1 MFRFAVTASVVVGGT
16 AKVDGTCGL
25 ECSLDEHCG
34 GCGTAGICS
43 CPYGLDIPYHET
55 SCSCV
60 SAPSNPPAEVT
71 ADISDSVWPDQW
83 TASMEAMTYG
93 DWTSTHTASTG
104 KFYFDNILQ
113 RSRADWSVLH
123 DKKGSAKQIWI
134 ADLDGSKPSSSY
146 YVKTGVLCLYFPISD
161 PGKEGDAKLTG
172 VEHADWMKR
181 MDDVGLAHY
190 VGREQVNVN
199 GVDAWTDHYSCR
211 MEYEAVNQSITFQ
224 NWHSLGLDGIP
235 KGLPLRVTGG
245 NSQPDPQQSPRINS
259 VWYYDFETGSDATS
273 ADDFKKPFGICVPV
287 GAEEQKTFFGHT
299 VTKDHIWSSEFHH
312 RAHWAPHAKADARDL
327 ARARQPKPSRAFQG
341 NDFTETMQ
349 KLNALLDREQGLQT
363 QKCGDFSMAT
373 LHEMQRLLFNAR
385 TPELDAVYQDAAD
398 TRVMAHADM
407 PSLKAE
413 QARHQELTSDLS
425 AKAADGICHEM
436 VMWFIHHLSASA
448 REEIKQHLVLPLLPE
463 EQHQAPHPTAP
474 DVHHKV
480 HSLYTERTGCAVC
493 HVAPSTITV

>member
-1 MFRFAVTASVVVGGT
+1 MFGFALAAGVVGVAG
-16 AKVDGTCGL
+16 KVDGTCGL

-34 GCGTAGICS
+34 GCGTAGKCS
-43 CPYGLDIPYHET
+43 CPDGLDIPYHET

-71 ADISDSVWPDQW
+71 ADIAESVWPDQW

-93 DWTSTHTASTG
+93 DWTSAHTSSTG

-113 RSRADWSVLH
+113 RSRADWDVLH
-123 DKKGSAKQIWI
+123 DKKGSTKQIWI
-134 ADLDGSKPSSSY
+134 ADVDGSKPFSSY
-146 YVKTGVLCLYFPISD
+146 YVKTGPLCLYFPISD
-161 PGKEGDAKLTG
+161 PGKEGNAKLTG
-172 VEHADWMKR
+172 VVFGDWMKR
-181 MDDVGLAHY
+181 MDDAGMAHY
-190 VGREQVNVN
+190 IGREQVNVN
-199 GVDAWTDHYSCR
+199 GADVWTDHYSCR

-259 VWYYDFETGSDATS
+259 VWYYDFVTGSDSTS
-273 ADDFKKPFGICVPV
+273 AADFKKPFGICVPV
-287 GAEEQKTFFGHT
+287 GAEEQKAFFGHT
-299 VTKDHIWSSEFHH
+299 VTKDHVWSSEFHH

-349 KLNALLDREQGLQT
+349 KLNILLKREEGLETQT
-363 QKCGDFSMAT
+363 CGDFSAET
-373 LHEMQRLLFNAR
+373 LLEMQRLLFNAR

-407 PSLKAE
+407 PSLKVE
-413 QARHQELTSDLS
+413 QARHRALNPEFRV
-425 AKAADGICHEM
+425 KAADGICHEM

-474 DVHHKV
+474 AVHHDVH
-480 HSLYTERTGCAVC
+480 SRYTERTGCAVC